1 MELITICSI
10 ILTVGVF
17 YATRRIAQR
26 FPSPLTTPVF
36 LSTIIVMTVLLL
48 CGITYEQY
56 GVAKKIMTYLL
67 GPATVA
73 LGVPLYVNRKIIFK
87 NFVPLVIGLVVG
99 SLSTIISALLL
110 AKPFQF
116 SKVLFA
122 SISIKS
128 ITIPV
133 ASEVSKII
141 GGDELLVGAFV
152 MITGMCGAMLGP
164 WLLDLLRISHPVARG
179 LSIGAIAHGIGTAE
193 IAREGQIQGAVSGVA
208 MALAAIVTSIVIP
221 IIFPFFS

>member
-1 MELITICSI
+1 MI
-10 ILTVGVF
+10 
-17 YATRRIAQR
+17 
-26 FPSPLTTPVF
+26 
-36 LSTIIVMTVLLL
+36 VLLM
-48 CGITYEQY
+48 CGISYDQY
-56 GVAKKIMTYLL
+56 GLAKKIMTYLL

-87 NFVPLVIGLVVG
+87 NFVPSIVGMFVG

-116 SKVLFA
+116 SKVLLA

-133 ASEVSKII
+133 ASEVSKVI
-141 GGDELLVGAFV
+141 GGNELLVGSFV

-164 WLLDLLRISHPVARG
+164 WLMNKLRITHPVARG

-208 MALAAIVTSIVIP
+208 MALAALFTSIIIP
-221 IIFPFFS
+221 ILFPILS

>member
-1 MELITICSI
+1 MELITGFSI
-10 ILTVGVF
+10 ILTIGAF
-17 YATRRIAQR
+17 YVTRKIAQR

-36 LSTIIVMTVLLL
+36 LSTIIVMAILLM
-48 CGITYEQY
+48 CGISYDQY
-56 GVAKKIMTYLL
+56 GLAKKTMTYLL

-87 NFVPLVIGLVVG
+87 NFVPTVVG
-99 SLSTIISALLL
+99 LLVGSFSTIISALLL

-116 SKVLFA
+116 SKVLLA

-141 GGDELLVGAFV
+141 GGDELLVAAFV

-164 WLLDLLRISHPVARG
+164 WLMNKLRITHPVARG

-208 MALAAIVTSIVIP
+208 MALAALFTSIIIP
-221 IIFPFFS
+221 ILFPILS